1 MVILRPL
8 SQREGLGGRKKEG
21 SMERRKEGREK
32 EREGGRKKEG
42 ENSLIISHPSLSR
55 GDTICMCVY
64 SPVNAASL

>member
-1 MVILRPL
+1 
-8 SQREGLGGRKKEG
+8 
-21 SMERRKEGREK
+21 MERRKEGREQ